1 MLSVFGNVK
10 GEFVV
15 GKMVIYL
22 EDAIRASSNQTKV
35 LASGGWP
42 MPRIMS
48 VLCAR
53 PPLLA
58 SDGCQ
63 FNLTSYICKS
73 ILVINNKNLLMGES
87 CHPGSLIV

>member
-22 EDAIRASSNQTKV
+22 EDAIKASSNQTKV
-35 LASGGWP
+35 LANGGWP

-48 VLCAR
+48 VLCLRAAPVTR
-53 PPLLA
+53 L
-58 SDGCQ
+58 
-63 FNLTSYICKS
+63 
-73 ILVINNKNLLMGES
+73 
-87 CHPGSLIV
+87 